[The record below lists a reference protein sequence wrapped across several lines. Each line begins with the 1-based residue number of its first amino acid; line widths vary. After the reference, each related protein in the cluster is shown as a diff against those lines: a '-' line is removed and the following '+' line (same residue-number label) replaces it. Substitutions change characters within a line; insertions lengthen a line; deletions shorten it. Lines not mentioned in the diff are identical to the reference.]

1 MNTYTCHKCDG
12 KGYLNAFHHIDNG
25 MCYTCMGSG
34 RIDYNPGSDTFT
46 LCGDMWEWNGSGIC
60 LPEKHWFLDGRPRTR
75 KDILDV
81 CVSVIKTIKHGTLDA
96 FGTPR
101 SHMEQL
107 WSAVHLATFAWTTA
121 DQRVIARAG
130 AVLADMPDLLDT
142 FRWAISELDNS
153 DNQPIL

>member
-1 MNTYTCHKCDG
+1 
-12 KGYLNAFHHIDNG
+12 
-25 MCYTCMGSG
+25 
-34 RIDYNPGSDTFT
+34 
-46 LCGDMWEWNGSGIC
+46 
-60 LPEKHWFLDGRPRTR
+60 
-75 KDILDV
+75 
-81 CVSVIKTIKHGTLDA
+81 
-96 FGTPR
+96 
-101 SHMEQL
+101 MEQL